1 VQLLHDIQ
9 QLVAV
14 SGSRVGVTD
23 LSPLNDVAETMET
36 RTADGTR
43 GSLSFTYRDISMATQ
58 PDVSFPWGRS
68 IVVVASPY
76 IREGD
81 GRSRGR
87 TVARF
92 AQDDRYAHLRQVL
105 DAVARHLRARGFLAE
120 TVFDDDRLVDR
131 ALAQRAGVGW
141 SGKSTMI
148 LTPGLGP
155 WVLLGSIVTD
165 ALIPPSEPM
174 ARTCGTCDA
183 CIPACPTG
191 ALIAP
196 GVLDARLC
204 LSAVFQMRGDIPFE
218 LRSLAGGRIYGCD
231 DCLTSCPPGDRL
243 LDSVTPATREL
254 TPQAVLS
261 MDDHELGSVTSHW
274 YVPGRQ
280 VRYVRRNALVA
291 LGNTGGKADIGTAAG
306 YTGHPNAMLRR
317 HALWALDALSPQT
330 FTRVASRMGRS
341 DPDSQVKDDIRTIVA
356 AAAERTLRGGP
367 SLDSVHDG
375 DAGGTT

>member
-1 VQLLHDIQ
+1 MPLLQDIQ
-9 QLVAV
+9 QLVAAG
-14 SGSRVGVTD
+14 GSRVGVTD
-23 LSPLNDVAETMET
+23 LAPFQDVADTM
-36 RTADGTR
+36 TARMANGTR
-43 GSLSFTYRDISMATQ
+43 GSLGFTYREISMATQ
-58 PDVSFPWGRS
+58 PKVSFPWGRS

-76 IREGD
+76 LRDGD

-92 AQDDRYAHLRQVL
+92 AQDDRYTRLRLLL
-105 DAVARHLRARGFLAE
+105 DAVARLLTARGFQAE
-120 TVFDDDRLVDR
+120 AVFDDDRLVDR

-174 ARTCGTCDA
+174 ARTCGSCDA

-204 LSAVFQMRGDIPFE
+204 LSAVFQMRGDIPFG
-218 LRSLAGGRIYGCD
+218 LRSLADGRIYGCD
-231 DCLTSCPPGDRL
+231 DCLTSCPPGDRV
-243 LDSVTPATREL
+243 LDSVTPAVREL

-261 MDDHELGSVTSHW
+261 MDDHQLGRVTSHW

-280 VRYVRRNALVA
+280 VRYIRRNALVA
-291 LGNTGGKADIGTAAG
+291 LGNTGGKEDIGTAVG
-306 YTGHPNAMLRR
+306 YAGHPNAMLRR
-317 HALWALDALSPQT
+317 HALWAVNALAPAI
-330 FTRVASRMGRS
+330 FARIANRIARN
-341 DPDSQVKDDIRTIVA
+341 DPDSQVRDDVKTIMS
-356 AAAERTLRGGP
+356 G
-367 SLDSVHDG
+367 
-375 DAGGTT
+375 

>member
-1 VQLLHDIQ
+1 VQLLHEIQ
-9 QLVAV
+9 QLVAAT
-14 SGSRVGVTD
+14 GSRVGVTD
-23 LSPLNDVAETMET
+23 LSPFNEVAQTMAA

-43 GSLSFTYRDISMATQ
+43 GSLGFTYRDISRATQ
-58 PDVSFPWGRS
+58 PTVSFPWGRS

-76 IREGD
+76 ICEGD
-81 GRSRGR
+81 GRSPGR

-92 AQDDRYAHLRQVL
+92 AQDDRYTRLRSVL
-105 DAVARHLRARGFLAE
+105 DAVARHVGERGFRAE
-120 TVFDDDRLVDR
+120 TVVDDDRLVDR

-155 WVLLGSIVTD
+155 WVLLGSVVTD
-165 ALIPPSEPM
+165 ALIPVTEPM

-191 ALIAP
+191 AIIAP

-204 LSAVFQMRGDIPFE
+204 LSAVFQMRGDIPFG
-218 LRSLAGGRIYGCD
+218 LRRLAGGRIYGCD

-243 LDSVTPATREL
+243 LDSVAPAESEL
-254 TPQAVLS
+254 TPQTVLS
-261 MDDHELGSVTSHW
+261 MDDHQLGRVTSHW

-291 LGNTGGKADIGTAAG
+291 LGNTGVSHDIGTAAG
-306 YTGHPNAMLRR
+306 YAGHPNAMLRR
-317 HALWALDALSPQT
+317 HALWALNALSPGT
-330 FTRVASRMGRS
+330 FARVADRMVRS
-341 DPDSQVKDDIRTIVA
+341 DPDSRVRDDIQTIV
-356 AAAERTLRGGP
+356 
-367 SLDSVHDG
+367 DG
-375 DAGGTT
+375 CA